1 MSRIVKKLRPEI
13 IRKTAQR
20 CRSRGLLIPTFK
32 QLRDPELIPPSVA
45 SRLRGVGLWDVDPVN
60 LFRITWKNDVNTGL
74 FGKVN
79 YLEIPTAITGVKAR
93 ILGLVGKYF
102 PTGAHK
108 VGAAFGCLVPRLV
121 SGEFDPETHKAA
133 WPSTG
138 NYCRGGA
145 FDCAVLD
152 CTAIAILPQG
162 MSRERFEWLKKVG
175 AEIIATP
182 GCESNVKEIYDK
194 CWELRKDPKNIIFNQ
209 FEEFGNPIFHYNVTG
224 PAFEEVLLGLGDKSL
239 RPAAYISATGS
250 AGTIA
255 AGDYLKKQHP
265 ALKIVATEALQC
277 PTLLRNGFGD
287 HRIEGIGDKHIP
299 WVHNVRNTDAVAAID
314 DEDCL
319 RILRLFNEP
328 AGREYLVSLGANEK
342 QVQNL
347 SLLGISGICNLL
359 AAIKTA
365 KYFELTEQDVIFTVF
380 TDSTEL
386 YQSRLDELRA
396 ERGPYAER
404 DALKDHAGPVAHQG
418 VDAFKELNYQDRKA
432 IHNLKYYTWVEQQG
446 KTAAELNEQWD
457 PEYWRSLF
465 EDEVAYFDKLIGE
478 FNAMISDGKPAKGNR
493 KAGKEKAQG
502 AQTS

>member
-1 MSRIVKKLRPEI
+1 MSKIIKRLHPEVI
-13 IRKTAQR
+13 KRTAAR
-20 CRSRGLLIPTFK
+20 CRERGIVLPTFK
-32 QLRDPELIPPSVA
+32 QLRNPELIPPA
-45 SRLRGVGLWDVDPVN
+45 IKRKLKDVGLWDVNPVN
-60 LFRITWKNDVNTGL
+60 LFRITWKNDVKTGL
-74 FGKVN
+74 YGGVN
-79 YLEIPTAITGVKAR
+79 YLEIPPAITGVKAR
-93 ILGLVGKYF
+93 VIGLVGKYF

-121 SGEFDPETHKAA
+121 SGEFDPEKHKAA

-145 FDCAVLD
+145 FDCAVLG
-152 CTAIAILPQG
+152 CTSIAILPQG
-162 MSRERFEWLKKVG
+162 MSRERFDWLKEIG

-194 CWELRKDPKNIIFNQ
+194 CWELKRDPANVIFNQ

-224 PAFEEVLLGLGDKSL
+224 PAIEEVFASLGKNLC
-239 RPAAYISATGS
+239 AAAFISATGS

-277 PTLLRNGFGD
+277 PTLLLNGFGD

-299 WVHNVRNTDAVAAID
+299 WVHNVRNTDCVAAID
-314 DEDCL
+314 DEDCM

-328 AGREYLVSLGANEK
+328 AGRKHLAKLGVKAKELESLP
-342 QVQNL
+342 
-347 SLLGISGICNLL
+347 LLGISGICNLL

-365 KYFELTEQDVIFTVF
+365 KYFELAERDVIFTVF

-386 YQSRLDELRA
+386 YGSRVEELKKEHGAYRA
-396 ERGPYAER
+396 Q
-404 DALKDHAGPVAHQG
+404 DAIADFAGPLAHQS
-418 VDAFKELNYQDRKA
+418 VDYFKELSYPERKA

-446 KTAAELNEQWD
+446 KTCDELNAQRNPD
-457 PEYWRSLF
+457 YWRELF
-465 EDEVAYFDKLIGE
+465 EGEVVHFDQLINE
-478 FNAMISDGKPAKGNR
+478 FNTQVGLLD
-493 KAGKEKAQG
+493 
-502 AQTS
+502 